1 MKKLI
6 VILILLLSLT
16 GCSDKKE
23 ESKLDSNS
31 EIVVETIQVEEIRI
45 EEITIE

>member
-16 GCSDKKE
+16 GCSKE
-23 ESKLDSNS
+23 ESKVESNS